1 MNKVINVFSGI
12 VLAIFTIFAML
23 IVFDL
28 SFSSASLKG
37 MPYTFEICLT
47 FAVIIFLL
55 GFLRIKRKWQG
66 AADMKQFKGFHFVRQ
81 VSKPGL
87 NHSLIYA
94 YAESVFIV
102 VAIIIF
108 SIMADLEP
116 KLMLPMLIVLAF
128 LLIEEIIFI
137 ARLMRGT
144 RSLAFR
150 LGINP
155 KAVAFFNREMH
166 IFYYTG
172 LRRIELHQ
180 DMINF
185 QYKDDL
191 NLMLPLQILNA
202 EDRVAFRDALITTL
216 EEHTAN
222 NKGKNI
228 YIDDAFRNLE

>member
-12 VLAIFTIFAML
+12 VLAIFTIFSML

-28 SFSSASLKG
+28 SFSSATLKG
-37 MPYTFEICLT
+37 MPYTFEICLS
-47 FAVIIFLL
+47 FAVVIFLL

-66 AADMKQFKGFHFVRQ
+66 AADMKHFKGFHFVRQ

-94 YAESVFIV
+94 YAEAVFII
-102 VAIIIF
+102 VAIF
-108 SIMADLEP
+108 VFWIMWHLEP
-116 KLMLPMLIVLAF
+116 RLMLPMLIVMLF
-128 LLIEEIIFI
+128 LLLEGIVFI
-137 ARLMRGT
+137 ARLMRGGP
-144 RSLAFR
+144 AFR
-150 LGINP
+150 LGINS
-155 KAVAFFNREMH
+155 KAVAFFNREMNL
-166 IFYYTG
+166 FYYTG
-172 LRRIELHQ
+172 LRRIEIHQ

-191 NLMLPLQILNA
+191 NLLLPLQIIKV
-202 EDRVAFRDALITTL
+202 EDRVAFRDALIATL
-216 EEHTAN
+216 EEHTAT